1 MSLTDCSCVF
11 SSSLVRDVT
20 TLDSKIKA
28 GEDAMA
34 RLEKRQ
40 EDSVVST
47 AGAIKA
53 ALAAFE
59 GTNAARIE
67 KAVGLAEGN
76 LEGTLGGIRG
86 RVERLELLHHDT
98 EESNR
103 RVDDRC
109 TTLESAMKARV
120 SEAEAKARTS
130 DQMILEGIGRFSE
143 QMSTQANVLERK
155 VEMATEGLKEQLE
168 VSTGRLRDDL
178 STQVERLDGN
188 VAIARGEILE
198 VQSDLQLQ
206 IMREAGDIKEISK
219 AATTRQD
226 QKISKVENELLS
238 ELTHG
243 ITTLRAEVE
252 TKVSDQDKQITTDLE
267 NVKSD
272 AAEANARVQEKVTNL
287 EAELTGNTN
296 EAVTEM
302 RADIA
307 AKSAA
312 MDARLVKGLSE
323 CEEAIEK
330 KAEVGFVKTLE
341 MLLRQDLEETNE
353 GLKNLDKDIDEVGTR
368 MDGIDERMETG
379 EEQQSEFAVEFG
391 MMEAA
396 LNAIEG
402 EQAELREAVSNQI
415 VEEVGACKSESEDKA
430 EVLRLELQASMSGF
444 IAELDETVTKQMS
457 SRIAES
463 EKAVQLRVGNM
474 EERVNDAASK
484 TELKTQI
491 GLMNINLDEVSQAVQ
506 ALDEMLKDVA
516 DTEMNELAERMEKVD
531 GAYIHN
537 SIETKSTFF

>member
-1 MSLTDCSCVF
+1 
-11 SSSLVRDVT
+11 
-20 TLDSKIKA
+20 
-28 GEDAMA
+28 MA